1 VLATNEQIEAHW
13 LAIREM
19 MAVMNRP
26 VFRALGHHVLTGPFK
41 GMLITDAPNW
51 DDGNCSLKL
60 LGCYERELWESV
72 EKVIA
77 RRPSAVINV
86 GCAEG
91 YYAIGLKRRMPDV
104 PVYAFDIN
112 DVTLQQCA
120 DLAERNGVQIDTR
133 IGCKKPHELNLG
145 FARALYV
152 LDCEE
157 AELGLLDP
165 VLCYSLSSADIIV
178 ECHNHNYPISKEL
191 AYRFSSS
198 HDIELINPQLA
209 DFQTYEKYLR
219 FLPFGIRASII
230 TEKRPISTAWL
241 TMLAKRRWT

>member
-1 VLATNEQIEAHW
+1 MQVTNEQIEEHW
-13 LAIREM
+13 IAIREM
-19 MAVMNRP
+19 MAGINRP
-26 VFRALGHHVLTGPFK
+26 IFQRLGHHVLTGPFK
-41 GMLITDAPNW
+41 GMLITDVPNW

-77 RRPSAVINV
+77 RKPSVVINV

-91 YYAIGLKRRMPDV
+91 YYAIGLKLRMPDV
-104 PVYAFDIN
+104 PVIAFDIN

-120 DLAERNGVQIDTR
+120 DLAERNGVKLDTR
-133 IGCKKPHELNLG
+133 FGCKKPEELNLG

-157 AELGLLDP
+157 EELGLLDP
-165 VLCYSLSSADIIV
+165 FRCSDLSSADIIV

-191 AYRFSSS
+191 TYRFSSS
-198 HDIELINPQLA
+198 HDVEVITPQMG
-209 DFQTYEKYLR
+209 DFRTYEKYLR
-219 FLPFGIRASII
+219 FMPFGMRATVI
-230 TEKRPISTAWL
+230 TEKRPLSTAWL
-241 TMLAKRRWT
+241 TMLAKQRWN